1 MRTFKVISAPVLVG
15 ALTASAMGFAPSV
28 GATTIH
34 QSTTAAV
41 AHATKAKAKPKI
53 VNVAFKGS
61 YTGTIAMLWSST
73 GAKATAVTGTGN
85 ATYLGASKLSGTGS
99 APASSTCDPLTGVGS
114 LLGSSSKLVLK
125 IIAPSS
131 SQACAAGQ
139 AAPTSV
145 SVKGIAKVISGT
157 GKYKGVSGTLKFT
170 GSFSIKST
178 TAGSSESDSFNAS
191 LTGVL
196 HIKK

>member
-1 MRTFKVISAPVLVG
+1 MRTFKIISAPVLVG

-34 QSTTAAV
+34 QSTATAA
-41 AHATKAKAKPKI
+41 AHATKANAKPKI
-53 VNVAFKGS
+53 VKVAFKGA
-61 YTGTIAMLWSST
+61 YKGTIAMLWSST
-73 GAKATAVTGTGN
+73 GAKATAVTGKGT
-85 ATYLGASKLSGTGS
+85 ATYLGASTLSGKGS
-99 APASSTCDPLTGVGS
+99 APASSTCDPLSGSGVLVGS
-114 LLGSSSKLVLK
+114 GSKLMLT
-125 IIAPSS
+125 IIAPST

-145 SVKGIAKVISGT
+145 SVKGIAKVTGGT

-170 GSFSIKST
+170 GGFSIKST
-178 TAGSSESDSFNAS
+178 TAGSSESDAFTAS

-196 HIKK
+196 SIKK

>member
-1 MRTFKVISAPVLVG
+1 MRTFKMISAPVLVG
-15 ALTASAMGFAPSV
+15 VLTVSAMGIAPSV

-34 QSTTAAV
+34 QSTASIV
-41 AHATKAKAKPKI
+41 AHAVKPKPKI
-53 VNVAFKGS
+53 VKVAFKGT
-61 YTGTIAMLWSST
+61 YKGTIAMLWSST
-73 GAKATAVTGTGN
+73 GVKATAVTGTGS

-99 APASSTCDPLTGVGS
+99 APASNTCDPLTGTGT
-114 LLGSSSKLVLK
+114 LIGAGSKLVLR
-125 IIAPSS
+125 IIAPAT

-145 SVKGIAKVISGT
+145 SVKGIAKVLSGT

-178 TAGSSESDSFNAS
+178 TAGSSETDAFSAALN
-191 LTGVL
+191 GVL
-196 HIKK
+196 SIKK